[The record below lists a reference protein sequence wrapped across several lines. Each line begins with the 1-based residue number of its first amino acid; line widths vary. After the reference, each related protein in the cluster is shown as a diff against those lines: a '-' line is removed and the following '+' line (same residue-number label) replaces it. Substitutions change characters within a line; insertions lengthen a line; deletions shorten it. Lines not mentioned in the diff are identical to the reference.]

1 MNSPL
6 AVKEKLIEELG
17 KPDTHV
23 FRFVYVQDGEWAEH
37 DFQPVYQRLECF
49 SVTKSFTA
57 TAVGLAQGEG
67 FLSLDDPISR
77 YFSEEW
83 PADADEKLSRVTVRH
98 LLTHTMGLES
108 GFLFDSDRYQR
119 PEKDWVKLSL
129 SAPLAYEPGTHFTYS
144 NSTIYLLSRIVRKA
158 TGRRMEEYLEEKLM
172 KPLGIGEHAWEH
184 DPDGETF
191 GAAGLFLS
199 AHDMAKFGLLYLNGG
214 VYEGRR
220 LLPEDW
226 VREAT
231 RNQVGSLGSYG
242 YGFWILDGLGF
253 AATGAFGQIILMMP
267 EQNAVLAAHAFNVQD
282 VDYPAVMRRILER

>member
-1 MNSPL
+1 M
-6 AVKEKLIEELG
+6 
-17 KPDTHV
+17 
-23 FRFVYVQDGEWAEH
+23 
-37 DFQPVYQRLECF
+37 
-49 SVTKSFTA
+49 
-57 TAVGLAQGEG
+57 
-67 FLSLDDPISR
+67 
-77 YFSEEW
+77 
-83 PADADEKLSRVTVRH
+83 TVRH

-220 LLPEDW
+220 LLPEGW

-231 RNQVGSLGSYG
+231 RNQVGSMGTYG
-242 YGFWILDGLGF
+242 YGFWIFDGLGF